1 MAGGRP
7 DKYNDEVKPK
17 LDLIIGWA
25 RDGLTDEL
33 IAKNLGIG
41 LSTLY
46 KYKTLHIELVEA
58 LKKGKE
64 VSDYEVESS
73 LFKSANGFTYDE
85 VTKESRLVNTIDG
98 KPIYDLVITKIVTK
112 QVQPNPTS
120 MIFWL
125 KNRKAEQWRD
135 RQEFDIGNNLIPIKV
150 VNDADRTSN

>member
-7 DKYNDEVKPK
+7 DKYNDEVRPK
-17 LDLIIGWA
+17 LDLIVGWA

-64 VSDYEVESS
+64 VSDYEVENS
-73 LFKSANGFTYDE
+73 LFKSANGYTYDE
-85 VTKESRLVNTIDG
+85 ITQENKFIEGEWQLVT
-98 KPIYDLVITKIVTK
+98 TKIVTK
-112 QVQPNPTS
+112 NVQPNATS

-125 KNRKAEQWRD
+125 KNRKPNQWRD
-135 RQEFDIGNNLIPIKV
+135 RKEIDVPNGSKITIENTLP
-150 VNDADRTSN
+150 VND

>member
-7 DKYNDEVKPK
+7 DKYNDEVRPK
-17 LDLIIGWA
+17 LDLIVGWA

-64 VSDYEVESS
+64 VKMK
-73 LFKSANGFTYDE
+73 LIKSEISKVA
-85 VTKESRLVNTIDG
+85 KE
-98 KPIYDLVITKIVTK
+98 YDLGEVLSIKLIQEGWVNHSFDLKTTKGRYI
-112 QVQPNPTS
+112 
-120 MIFWL
+120 L
-125 KNRKAEQWRD
+125 
-135 RQEFDIGNNLIPIKV
+135 
-150 VNDADRTSN
+150 